1 MDRLKEE
8 RDTLQQDK
16 DKVRRMAETEI
27 ERLKEE
33 LQQQKD
39 RDNRLQSQQDNHRLK
54 EKLEDFD
61 KLYQEHKEL
70 EKEYDQLREK
80 LKEARAEVREK
91 SEH

>member
-33 LQQQKD
+33 LRQPKD
-39 RDNRLQSQQDNHRLK
+39 QEDWLRSQTN
-54 EKLEDFD
+54 
-61 KLYQEHKEL
+61 
-70 EKEYDQLREK
+70 
-80 LKEARAEVREK
+80 
-91 SEH
+91 